1 VKNEPINYDV
11 KNSEKCQYDCPG
23 HQTKKIGMD
32 WHHPCSKYQF
42 VGLFLCEAHHSL
54 LSLGRKKRLPFEM
67 QINKT
72 LEEMHQELKELE
84 LKTVLKAGLKESD
97 IDKH

>member
-1 VKNEPINYDV
+1 MKELSNYDSS
-11 KNSEKCQYDCPG
+11 KSLKCEYECEG
-23 HQTKKIGMD
+23 HKSNKSVMD
-32 WHHPCSKYQF
+32 WHHPCSQYQF

-67 QINKT
+67 AINKT
-72 LEEMHQELKELE
+72 LEEMHQELKQLE
-84 LKTVLKAGLKESD
+84 LKTVLSMGLKESD